1 MTEAS
6 KSRPVLVNLTSS
18 LGTNVESRV
27 LTELW
32 RQAAAEF
39 GEIKFCEMRGD
50 QAIEGYPDKNC
61 PTILVY
67 MNGDLA
73 KQVVG
78 LGALGGVR
86 MGMKE
91 LDALLV
97 EVGAVKDND
106 MRIQKRRRLEED
118 EEDAPKR
125 AGIWDK
131 ARQANVDDD
140 DDWD

>member
-1 MTEAS
+1 MS
-6 KSRPVLVNLTSS
+6 KAGPVLVNLTSS

-32 RQAAAEF
+32 RQAAREY

-67 MNGDLA
+67 MNGDIA
-73 KQVVG
+73 KQTVT
-78 LGALGGVR
+78 LATLGGVR
-86 MGMKE
+86 MGMKD
-91 LDALLV
+91 LDTLLV

-106 MRIQKRRRLEED
+106 MRVQKRRKQRED
-118 EEDAPKR
+118 EVDSP
-125 AGIWDK
+125 
-131 ARQANVDDD
+131 RQASIWGKAQHVNVDDD